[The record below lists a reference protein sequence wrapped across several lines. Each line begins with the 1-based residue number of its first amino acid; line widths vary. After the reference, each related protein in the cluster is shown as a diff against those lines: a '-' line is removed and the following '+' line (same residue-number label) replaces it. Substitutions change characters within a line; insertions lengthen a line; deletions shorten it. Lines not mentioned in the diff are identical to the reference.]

1 VNRQLEGLEDVGGTY
16 LFDVRTSVQR
26 LALNKFFFSLTQ
38 PDIRARFLA
47 DPEKAWRE
55 AGLSDNEIELL
66 KARDWLG
73 LIRHGANFFA
83 MEKFIRLVGKTNLE
97 VYAAQRG
104 ETFEE
109 FMQTRRVPDA
119 R

>member
-1 VNRQLEGLEDVGGTY
+1 MNRQLEGLDDIPGMY
-16 LFDVRTSVQR
+16 LFDVRTSVDR
-26 LALNKFFFSLTQ
+26 LRLNKFFFGLTR
-38 PDIRARFLA
+38 PENRERFLQDEA
-47 DPEKAWRE
+47 AACRD
-55 AGLSDNEIELL
+55 AGLSDAEIGLL
-66 KARDWLG
+66 AARDWIG

-83 MEKFIRLVGKTNLE
+83 MEKFIRLVGKSNLE

-104 ETFEE
+104 ETLEE